1 MHKNEQEYITKTNK
15 NFLLF
20 QQIFPKIIQM
30 LFAIKNIWAIF
41 ENICSIKTDQYAPL
55 MTVNYSLIIP

>member
-1 MHKNEQEYITKTNK
+1 
-15 NFLLF
+15 
-20 QQIFPKIIQM
+20 M

-55 MTVNYSLIIP
+55 MTI